1 VAALHINVQ
10 SAPTVI
16 DTYAP
21 NPGDIILLVNQQNTN
36 PQFASQNGPWAYNS
50 PGTAL
55 SRPIWFSSG
64 STQVA
69 QEITITNSSSGSATS
84 GTTWLLEAPSGGL
97 KVDSYYQV
105 WSLVESGSFTPIET
119 ITSTTL
125 TVTNPTGPSVELE
138 IPSGTYAPA
147 NVTITSQSGTPYILA
162 LGDANTEIEFTDSG
176 AVAVTVP
183 TNASVAFPVGTVVN
197 LSQMNT
203 GRVTVAGAGGVTVN
217 SPNGLITRVQY
228 STVSLIKDGTN
239 TWVLSGDSAVS

>member
-1 VAALHINVQ
+1 
-10 SAPTVI
+10 
-16 DTYAP
+16 
-21 NPGDIILLVNQQNTN
+21 
-36 PQFASQNGPWAYNS
+36 
-50 PGTAL
+50 
-55 SRPIWFSSG
+55 
-64 STQVA
+64 
-69 QEITITNSSSGSATS
+69 
-84 GTTWLLEAPSGGL
+84 
-97 KVDSYYQV
+97 
-105 WSLVESGSFTPIET
+105 
-119 ITSTTL
+119 L